1 MAKKKIEITQIA
13 PQEEQETHIWID
25 YENKVGKLYTN
36 LSKVMRRLEKKNILF
51 TSEEYVGKKVYSR
64 SYELPFDEMKVFLS
78 VTVVK

>member
-13 PQEEQETHIWID
+13 QQEEQETHIWID

>member
-13 PQEEQETHIWID
+13 QQGEQETHIWID

-36 LSKVMRRLEKKNILF
+36 LSKVMRRLEKKNIPF
-51 TSEEYVGKKVYSR
+51 TAEEYVGKKVYSR

-78 VTVVK
+78 VTLVK